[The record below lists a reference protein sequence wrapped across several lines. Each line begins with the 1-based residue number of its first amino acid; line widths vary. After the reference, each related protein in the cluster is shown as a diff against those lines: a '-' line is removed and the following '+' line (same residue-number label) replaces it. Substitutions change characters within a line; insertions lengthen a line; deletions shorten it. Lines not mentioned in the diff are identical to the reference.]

1 MNREEKLRLLQLAY
15 RRWIIEYPNE
25 EMDQI
30 DCHLPEIQASL
41 GLPSSITGF
50 EGLPDAADG

>member
-15 RRWIIEYPNE
+15 RCWIIEYPNE

-50 EGLPDAADG
+50 EGSPDTSDK